1 MNVSI
6 TQRPESQHIYA
17 QRFAL
22 WLAIASM
29 VMMFAGLTSAYIVKK
44 ADAENW
50 ISFALP
56 TVFLVSTGIII
67 LSSLTM
73 HLAMV
78 SFKRNHLQRYKLLI
92 GLTLLLGLVFIGLQY
107 VGWSDLVG
115 QGFYLAREVSSDFFY
130 VISGAHAAHVLGGC
144 FILLASWLGISRKLR
159 NASNQPKEPVSESRK
174 FRVELV
180 ATYWHFVDVLWIYL
194 YLFLVYNNA

>member
-1 MNVSI
+1 MDVSI
-6 TQRPESQHIYA
+6 NSRPENQNIYA

-50 ISFALP
+50 ITFAVP
-56 TVFLVSTGIII
+56 NVFLISTFVIVS
-67 LSSLTM
+67 SSITM

-78 SFKRNHLQRYKLLI
+78 SFKRNQQERYRSLI
-92 GLTLLLGLVFIGLQY
+92 LVTLLLGVGFIVLQY
-107 VGWSDLVG
+107 LGWRDLVS

-144 FILLASWLGISRKLR
+144 LILLASWLGIKKKLKDT
-159 NASNQPKEPVSESRK
+159 AYDTSLPVSESRK

-180 ATYWHFVDVLWIYL
+180 ATYWHFVDILWIYL
-194 YLFLVYNNA
+194 YIFLVYNNA

>member
-1 MNVSI
+1 MSVSI
-6 TQRPESQHIYA
+6 TTRPESQHIYA

-50 ISFALP
+50 ITFALP
-56 TVFLVSTGIII
+56 TVFLASTVVIV
-67 LSSLTM
+67 LSSVTM
-73 HLAMV
+73 HLAMI
-78 SFKRNHLQRYKLLI
+78 SFKRNKLHQYRLLMGI
-92 GLTLLLGLVFIGLQY
+92 TLLLGLAFIGLQY
-107 VGWSDLVG
+107 AGWRDLVG

-144 FILLASWLGISRKLR
+144 AILLASYLGIHRKLKTL
-159 NASNQPKEPVSESRK
+159 NKSITDPVSEARK

-194 YLFLVYNNA
+194 YVFLVYNNA